1 MLTFSFPFCN
11 FNLSFFFFFC
21 TNAHNVFGI
30 FVVVDSVE
38 ERSVY
43 STQIVYHCL
52 KLDKKRVSSVH
63 APSQTLLHLL
73 C

>member
-1 MLTFSFPFCN
+1 MLTFGFPFCN
-11 FNLSFFFFFC
+11 FDLKVFFC

-30 FVVVDSVE
+30 FVVVDSIE

-43 STQIVYHCL
+43 STQTLYHCL
-52 KLDKKRVSSVH
+52 KLDEKRVSSVL

>member
-1 MLTFSFPFCN
+1 MLTFGFPFCN
-11 FNLSFFFFFC
+11 FDLKVCFFC
-21 TNAHNVFGI
+21 TNAHNVLGM
-30 FVVVDSVE
+30 FVVVDSIE

-43 STQIVYHCL
+43 STQIGYHCL